1 MLWNEEVAEQDER
14 FRGVWEILGG
24 ELNANR
30 LKKAQKLL
38 DVIKDKDAEWH
49 YVQAAVFF
57 HKSWYLDCKKHL
69 KKAVRLG
76 PENPKYSA
84 ALNELTEMA
93 NEAKRNGTPLPGTGK
108 WSDGCAEGW
117 CEVLCNGCC

>member
-38 DVIKDKDAEWH
+38 DVIKDKDA
-49 YVQAAVFF
+49 
-57 HKSWYLDCKKHL
+57 
-69 KKAVRLG
+69 
-76 PENPKYSA
+76 
-84 ALNELTEMA
+84 
-93 NEAKRNGTPLPGTGK
+93 
-108 WSDGCAEGW
+108 
-117 CEVLCNGCC
+117 